1 MFCRG
6 EWGRS
11 SRGSPAMAGLV
22 PFERYFISF
31 QLDVRQAV
39 YDNCILFSLRGQTP
53 FAVYIF
59 GGV

>member
-1 MFCRG
+1 
-6 EWGRS
+6 
-11 SRGSPAMAGLV
+11 MAGLV